1 MTYNVFSGTLSPT
14 QSINQS
20 ITAVLNGTF
29 YQPADTL
36 DQVSLV
42 LTMVSEYWLNEQEQ
56 RVRE

>member
-1 MTYNVFSGTLSPT
+1 MLFADDVQVPGNHG
-14 QSINQS
+14 
-20 ITAVLNGTF
+20 TAVLNGTF